1 MGFHDSIGFAAA
13 ALWQM
18 FSFHLSTLAVAGSFF
33 HVGFVRLQIP
43 PDSGRR
49 QAAFITTRW
58 SVVLAAG
65 RRRSANSAEALR
77 WLCEQ
82 YWFPI
87 YTYARQ
93 RGRSPHEAED
103 LAQGFFAEML
113 SENMVAAAN
122 ADRGSFRTFLLLR
135 FDQFIGDAWKRDN
148 SIKRGGKLEFIALH
162 EVEAE
167 NRFQNQFADHSTP
180 EHAFDRAWI
189 LSVMAR
195 VKAVLR
201 EECEAGGKVGRYSVL
216 KDFLE
221 AEGSENSYAEAAR
234 SLQITVPALRMLIFR
249 LRERFREM
257 MMREI
262 RQTVVTEAEVRPELA
277 HLLSVL

>member
-1 MGFHDSIGFAAA
+1 MGI
-13 ALWQM
+13 M
-18 FSFHLSTLAVAGSFF
+18 RVE
-33 HVGFVRLQIP
+33 IP
-43 PDSGRR
+43 PDSERR
-49 QAAFITTRW
+49 EAAFITTRW
-58 SVVLAAG
+58 SIVVAAG
-65 RRRSANSAEALR
+65 RRRSVDSAAAIR

-87 YTYARQ
+87 YAYARQ

-103 LAQGFFAEML
+103 LAQGFFEEML
-113 SENMVAAAN
+113 SENTVAAAD

-135 FDQFIGDAWKRDN
+135 FDQFMGDAWKKEN
-148 SIKRGGKLEFIALH
+148 TIKRGGELEFIALH

-167 NRFQNQFADHSTP
+167 TRFQNQFADHSSP

-201 EECEAGGKVGRYSVL
+201 EECEAGGKVGRYRVL

-221 AEGSENSYAEAAR
+221 AEGSESTYAEAAR
-234 SLQITVPALRMLIFR
+234 RLQITVPALRMLIFR

-257 MMREI
+257 LTREI
-262 RQTVVTEAEVRPELA
+262 RQTVVTEEEVRSELA
-277 HLLSVL
+277 HLLRVLR